1 MASLDPFENP
11 ISSPRSSSSNPNP
24 TLLYPFPSLTRS
36 IHSSELPPMADH
48 EMEVEAAQVV
58 AEATDDEAEALEA
71 TEAPKDDESPFSA
84 DETTIATAASGDH
97 KRKLVDLEPR
107 DGDEEA
113 PLKKQEVSTEA
124 PVPVVDEPGSGDGEV
139 AASEEVKSENAE
151 SSEPRIKDTEAVDVK
166 TDAQKPHPDGE
177 INVAI
182 DAGKEL
188 QESETQAV
196 GNGKVPSGQDS
207 QTIVPPADLGTT
219 SRKIEVPNN
228 KVGVL
233 IGKAGETIRYL
244 QFNSGAKIQITRDA
258 EADPHATIRPVEL
271 IGTLESINKAEKL
284 IKDVIAEADA
294 GGSPS
299 LVARGFGT
307 IQSGGEQFEIKVPN
321 EKVGLIIG
329 KGGETIKNLQTRSSA
344 RIQLIPQHLPEG
356 DASKERTV
364 RITGD
369 KRQIESAKEMIKD
382 VMNQTP
388 RPSPLSGYSQQNYR
402 PRGSTG
408 MPHWGARATAPTQ
421 PAMGY
426 EHQQR
431 GTYPPT
437 QTTQYPQP
445 YGGYSQQPA
454 PRGGFSNT
462 GWDQRSVHNTST
474 GGYDYYGQ
482 GGPSAGSQAAM
493 HNPMSGPSQAP
504 VSYGQSQGPN
514 YGHPTPYGQPAPTQ
528 QNYGQGYH
536 EPRYDSQAPS
546 QQFYGQQTM
555 SSQPGVYG
563 QGTAPQSGFGQQQS
577 YIKPTYG
584 VPPQEVPPSYG
595 APPPQDAPPSYGVA
609 PRASQSGDS
618 TYQGQAPSSYGP
630 GTLTQQYPYGSN
642 PPSQPAPSYN
652 QTYGPASGA
661 MDGYAQPPSAAYT
674 QHGGQA
680 AAPGYGQGG
689 QPVAAYTQSTSQP
702 AGYGQYASAQQG
714 YGDPA
719 SGNVNYGYHGGSAD
733 AAYGNAIPG
742 AGYGAPAQQPS
753 NPSGYYDQSVAPQSG
768 YGSQPGYTK
777 SVSPQPGY
785 GGQYDSAPMYAHH

>member
-1 MASLDPFENP
+1 
-11 ISSPRSSSSNPNP
+11 
-24 TLLYPFPSLTRS
+24 
-36 IHSSELPPMADH
+36 
-48 EMEVEAAQVV
+48 
-58 AEATDDEAEALEA
+58 
-71 TEAPKDDESPFSA
+71 
-84 DETTIATAASGDH
+84 
-97 KRKLVDLEPR
+97 
-107 DGDEEA
+107 
-113 PLKKQEVSTEA
+113 
-124 PVPVVDEPGSGDGEV
+124 
-139 AASEEVKSENAE
+139 
-151 SSEPRIKDTEAVDVK
+151 
-166 TDAQKPHPDGE
+166 
-177 INVAI
+177 
-182 DAGKEL
+182 
-188 QESETQAV
+188 
-196 GNGKVPSGQDS
+196 
-207 QTIVPPADLGTT
+207 
-219 SRKIEVPNN
+219 
-228 KVGVL
+228 
-233 IGKAGETIRYL
+233 
-244 QFNSGAKIQITRDA
+244 
-258 EADPHATIRPVEL
+258 
-271 IGTLESINKAEKL
+271 
-284 IKDVIAEADA
+284 
-294 GGSPS
+294 
-299 LVARGFGT
+299 
-307 IQSGGEQFEIKVPN
+307 
-321 EKVGLIIG
+321 
-329 KGGETIKNLQTRSSA
+329 
-344 RIQLIPQHLPEG
+344 
-356 DASKERTV
+356 
-364 RITGD
+364 
-369 KRQIESAKEMIKD
+369 
-382 VMNQTP
+382 
-388 RPSPLSGYSQQNYR
+388 
-402 PRGSTG
+402 
-408 MPHWGARATAPTQ
+408 MPHWGARATTPTQ
-421 PAMGY
+421 PAVGY

-482 GGPSAGSQAAM
+482 GGPGTGSQAGM

-504 VSYGQSQGPN
+504 VSYGQSQGQN
-514 YGHPTPYGQPAPTQ
+514 YGHPAPYGQPAPTQ

-546 QQFYGQQTM
+546 QQQFYGQQTM
-555 SSQPGVYG
+555 GSQPGVYG
-563 QGTAPQSGFGQQQS
+563 QGTAPQSGYGQQQS

-595 APPPQDAPPSYGVA
+595 APPQDAPPSYGVA

-689 QPVAAYTQSTSQP
+689 QPVAAAYSQSTSQP
-702 AGYGQYASAQQG
+702 AGYGQYASTQQQG

-753 NPSGYYDQSVAPQSG
+753 NPPGYYDQSVAPQSG
-768 YGSQPGYTK
+768 YGSQPGNATGYAK

-785 GGQYDSAPMYAHH
+785 GECVEDAFISVLDVPVHKQMGHPCYDPTAFRL